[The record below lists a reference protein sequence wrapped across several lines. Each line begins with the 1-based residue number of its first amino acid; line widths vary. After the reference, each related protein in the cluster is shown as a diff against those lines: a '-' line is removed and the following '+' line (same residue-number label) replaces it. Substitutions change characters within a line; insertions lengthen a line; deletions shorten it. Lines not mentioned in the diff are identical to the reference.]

1 MLFICKRLSNLI
13 TFSRLLVKWSATIIS
28 VLPWK
33 KSLDSSLPQRGPDF
47 QFSAQTTFH
56 FFFCLT
62 PCHSTSPNA
71 LTWPAQLEHCGRS
84 LGSTRILCPWYCFR
98 MLENLLFFP
107 FITLS
112 IILWVTTHLL
122 CVYRNKWHLSKMNSE
137 DSAEVLLLSGWK
149 LTTNFRL
156 HTSPTGIT
164 WVLGK
169 CCHFLCKRH
178 RSCFSV
184 TEAKPTT
191 FSFIF

>member
-1 MLFICKRLSNLI
+1 MHWLG
-13 TFSRLLVKWSATIIS
+13 LLNWSTVVV
-28 VLPWK
+28 VLEA
-33 KSLDSSLPQRGPDF
+33 PQFYVPGT
-47 QFSAQTTFH
+47 ALG
-56 FFFCLT
+56 CLK
-62 PCHSTSPNA
+62 H
-71 LTWPAQLEHCGRS
+71 
-84 LGSTRILCPWYCFR
+84 
-98 MLENLLFFP
+98 LLFFP

-191 FSFIF
+191 FSFLFKIFSKHLFLNKCFSCTP